1 MTTEELLTLDREETL
16 VDTCI
21 DTPYDITF
29 DEEIPELAESVLDVD
44 ELSDIDDL
52 PALVEKAMHDDDTL
66 SVDSE

>member
-1 MTTEELLTLDREETL
+1 MTNKELLSLDREETL

-29 DEEIPELAESVLDVD
+29 EAELPKLEESVLDVD

-52 PALVEKAMHDDDTL
+52 PELVE
-66 SVDSE
+66 